1 MNQYNNPYQPPQMDV
16 PALAPE
22 AQSDPAAVPD
32 HIVEHLRGT
41 RPWVFFLA
49 VVGFLGGG
57 LMVLAGLAMLVMS
70 SSMKGLPGWVGFL
83 YMVLSVVCILPSVY
97 MVMYGSSIGRLMRD
111 PRMERLGAALNAQR
125 TYWKT
130 VGIMC
135 AIVIALYPVV
145 IVVAVVMGMKSGL
158 GR

>member
-1 MNQYNNPYQPPQMDV
+1 MSQYNNPYQPPQMDV

-22 AQSDPAAVPD
+22 ATSDPAAVPD

-70 SSMKGLPGWVGFL
+70 SAAKLPAWLGLI
-83 YMVLSVVCILPSVY
+83 YIVLAAVCILPSVY

-111 PRMERLGAALNAQR
+111 PRMERLGAALAAQR
-125 TYWKT
+125 TYWKA

-135 AIVIALYPVV
+135 AVMIALYPIV
-145 IVVAVVMGMKSGL
+145 IVVAVVAGMKGL